1 MKNKSKGFTIV
12 ELVIVIAVVA
22 LLAAVLIP
30 TFSNIIHRANISAD
44 TQLLRNMNV
53 ILAAGS
59 SDGCPTSPEQV
70 TSLLEENGVSK
81 FKPKTKFHVFY
92 WLRDENVIVLANG
105 DDRAILPEEYS
116 GASYSDGNWFDL
128 KLAADLPAPPTEE
141 FTPEGEAPQTFTV
154 TLRKSGHSAGVDFDI
169 PLTATEGKRYQA
181 TLSIPE
187 GLKASHQLRKIT
199 VLMEDGDEEHEF
211 VIRKEWESGS
221 ALTSH
226 IDIPAVTGDITINV
240 SIIEFC
246 LVTITGDH
254 VMGDGSYKIR
264 CEKGMRLHISTNV
277 LESRIL
283 EPGYMLT
290 GASGRM
296 NGADVGDIYDENNRT
311 IYSRSLQITGDL
323 NIEVT
328 AAMKSYTVELVIRD
342 TGEDIVNTEQKVDY
356 PSERCTF
363 NLSELLDGRDFTL
376 NYKYLT
382 ATATENSLIPTCG
395 YNEASGQL
403 IVQNVKTDCKIVCH
417 VSIAE

>member
-1 MKNKSKGFTIV
+1 MKNKSNGFTIV

-22 LLAAVLIP
+22 VLAAVLVP
-30 TFSNIIHRANISAD
+30 TFSEIINKANLSSD

-53 ILAAGS
+53 ILAAES

-70 TSLLEENGVSK
+70 ASLLEENGVSK
-81 FKPKTKFHVFY
+81 FKPKTKFHAFY
-92 WLRDENVIVLANG
+92 WLRNENVIVLANG

-116 GASYSDGNWFDL
+116 GASYAEGDWFDL
-128 KLAADLPAPPTEE
+128 KLASDLPAPPAEE

-181 TLSIPE
+181 TLSIPD

-199 VLMEDGDEEHEF
+199 VIMEDGDEEHEF
-211 VIRKEWESGS
+211 VIRKEWEGGS

-246 LVTITGDH
+246 LVTITGEH
-254 VMGDGSYKIR
+254 VMDGSYKIR
-264 CEKGMRLHISTNV
+264 CEKGMLLHIFTNT
-277 LESRIL
+277 LENRIL

-290 GASGRM
+290 GASGSM
-296 NGADVGDIYDENNRT
+296 NGLDVGDIYDENNR
-311 IYSRSLQITGDL
+311 IIHSRSLQITRDL

-328 AAMKSYTVELVIRD
+328 AAEKSYTVELVIRD
-342 TGEDIVNTEQKVDY
+342 TGEDIVKTEQKVDY

-363 NLSELLDGRDFTL
+363 NLSELLGGRDFTL

-382 ATATENSLIPTCG
+382 ATATLNSLIPTCG
-395 YNEASGQL
+395 YNEAGGQL
-403 IVQNVKTDCKIVCH
+403 IVQNIKTDCKIVCH